1 MPKTYNHLFEQI
13 IRIEN
18 LYDAFHKA
26 QRGRRK
32 KPDVLAATYEREAF
46 LHDLHARLA
55 AGTWRPEP
63 YHTFLCKT
71 EVKSR
76 IIRAPTFHDRVV
88 HHAICN
94 VLMPLF
100 EQKFIFDSYAI
111 TPGKGTHR
119 AVRRVQQYLCE
130 TNAYV
135 LQCDVH
141 HYYESIH
148 HATLKRLLRRT
159 IRDGRVLHLLDLLI
173 DSYTS
178 DETGEGIPIG
188 AMTSQLF
195 ANLYLNELDH
205 FVKDELDCKH
215 YVRYMDDFLL
225 FGEKTELQALL
236 GRIQPFLAKFHLEL
250 NDRTRL
256 APARHGVDFAGYRTF
271 VTHIAMRKR
280 NVKAARRRFRRYERL
295 YAEWRADVPDVTRRV
310 VSFRGYACHAASY
323 RTLQS
328 VLGSIH
334 LVRHHSMKGED
345 LWQQNRR
352 S

>member
-1 MPKTYNHLFEQI
+1 MPKTYNHLFDQI
-13 IRIEN
+13 VSIDN

-46 LHDLHARLA
+46 LHDLHERLA

-63 YHTFLCKT
+63 YHTFLAKT

-100 EQKFIFDSYAI
+100 ENKFIFDSYAI

-119 AVRRVQQYLCE
+119 AVKRVQAYLRE
-130 TNAYV
+130 THAYY

-141 HYYESIH
+141 HYYESVH

-159 IRDGRVLHLLDLLI
+159 IRDRRVLGLLDTLI
-173 DSYTS
+173 DSYHS

-205 FVKDELDCKH
+205 FLKDELGCKQ
-215 YVRYMDDFLL
+215 YVRYMDDFIL
-225 FGEKTELQALL
+225 FGEKPYLLDML
-236 GRIQPFLAKFHLEL
+236 GRIEPFLARLHLHL

-256 APARHGVDFAGYRTF
+256 APAKQGVDFAGYRTY
-271 VTHIAMRKR
+271 VTHIKMRKR
-280 NVKAARRRFRRYERL
+280 NVTAARRRFRRYERL
-295 YAEWRADVPDVTRRV
+295 YAEWRVDVPDVTRRV
-310 VSFRGYACHAASY
+310 ASFRGYACHADSY
-323 RTLQS
+323 DTLRS

-334 LVRHHSMKGED
+334 LARHHST
-345 LWQQNRR
+345 
-352 S
+352 

>member
-1 MPKTYNHLFEQI
+1 MPKTYNHLFDQI
-13 IRIEN
+13 VSIDN

-46 LHDLHARLA
+46 LHDLHERLA

-63 YHTFLCKT
+63 YHTFLAKT

-100 EQKFIFDSYAI
+100 ENKFIFDSYAI

-119 AVRRVQQYLCE
+119 AVKRVQAYLRE
-130 TNAYV
+130 TNAYY

-159 IRDGRVLHLLDLLI
+159 IRDSRVLHLLDLLI
-173 DSYTS
+173 DSYHS
-178 DETGEGIPIG
+178 DETSEGIPIG

-205 FVKDELDCKH
+205 FVKDELGCQH
-215 YVRYMDDFLL
+215 YLRYMDDFIL
-225 FGEKTELQALL
+225 FGEKAYLQGMLKKIA
-236 GRIQPFLAKFHLEL
+236 PFLGTLHLQL
-250 NDRTRL
+250 NGRTRL
-256 APARHGVDFAGYRTF
+256 APAKNGVDFAGYRTF
-271 VTHIAMRKR
+271 VTHIKMRKR
-280 NVKAARRRFRRYERL
+280 NVTAARRRFRRYERL
-295 YAEWRADVPDVTRRV
+295 YAEWRVDVPDVTRRV
-310 VSFRGYACHAASY
+310 ASFRGYAAHADSY
-323 RTLQS
+323 DTLRS

-334 LVRHHSMKGED
+334 LIRHHST
-345 LWQQNRR
+345 
-352 S
+352 